1 MRPLV
6 LLTRGSPLARRQA
19 ELASARLSVS
29 LGREIETRIVVTT
42 GDRQTDWSLE
52 KQGGKG
58 LFTVELEQA
67 LLRKEG
73 DLAVHSAKDLPTQLP
88 PGLALA
94 GFLPRED
101 ARDTW
106 VVRHDILQPKTV
118 ATGSP
123 RRRAQGQKLFSQV
136 TWMELR
142 GNVDTRLRK
151 VAEGQA
157 DGTYLAQAGLN
168 RLGITSWPGLTFTP
182 LSFSQMVPAA
192 GQGAIALQV
201 RAEEVATYAGVLDQP
216 TARAVSI
223 ERLFLAQLGEG
234 CHTAFACHVQANS
247 VMLFRED
254 FGRHEFPMLAKNAE
268 EALPRVAEILATL
281 KS

>member
-19 ELASARLSVS
+19 DFAAAHLSAA
-29 LGREIETRIVVTT
+29 LGRPTEIRIVVTT

-67 LLRKEG
+67 LLRHEG
-73 DLAVHSAKDLPTQLP
+73 DIAVHSAKDLPTELP

-94 GFLPRED
+94 GYLPRED

-106 VVRHDILQPKTV
+106 ICRHDCTQPQTV

-123 RRRAQGQKLFSQV
+123 RRRAQGQKLFSPV

-157 DGTYLAQAGLN
+157 DGTFLAQAGLN
-168 RLGITSWPGLTFTP
+168 RLGITSWPGLIFTP
-182 LSFSQMVPAA
+182 LSFTQMVPAA
-192 GQGAIALQV
+192 GQGAVALQV
-201 RAEEVATYAGVLDQP
+201 RSAEASAYAGVLDQP
-216 TARAVSI
+216 TARAVTI

-234 CHTAFACHVQANS
+234 CHTAFACHVKDTS
-247 VMLFRED
+247 VMLFRDD
-254 FGRHEFPMLAKNAE
+254 FGRHEFPMLAKNAD
-268 EALPRVAEILATL
+268 EALPRVAEILRTL
-281 KS
+281 KT

>member
-19 ELASARLSVS
+19 DLAAAHLSAA
-29 LGREIETRIVVTT
+29 LGRPTEIRIVVTT

-67 LLRKEG
+67 LLRHEG
-73 DLAVHSAKDLPTQLP
+73 DIAVHSAKDLPTELP

-94 GFLPRED
+94 GYLPRED

-106 VVRHDILQPKTV
+106 ICRHDCTQPHTV

-123 RRRAQGQKLFSQV
+123 RRRAQGQKLFSPV

-157 DGTYLAQAGLN
+157 DGTFLAQAGLN
-168 RLGITSWPGLTFTP
+168 RLGITSWPGLIFTP
-182 LSFSQMVPAA
+182 LSFTQMVPAA
-192 GQGAIALQV
+192 GQGAVALQV
-201 RAEEVATYAGVLDQP
+201 RSAEAAAYAGVLDQP
-216 TARAVSI
+216 TARAVTI

-234 CHTAFACHVQANS
+234 CHTAFACHVKDTS
-247 VMLFRED
+247 VMLFRDD
-254 FGRHEFPMLAKNAE
+254 FGRHEFPMLAKNAD
-268 EALPRVAEILATL
+268 EALPRVAEILQTL
-281 KS
+281 KT

>member
-19 ELASARLSVS
+19 DLAAAHLSAA
-29 LGREIETRIVVTT
+29 LGRPTEIRIVVTT

-67 LLRKEG
+67 LLRHEG
-73 DLAVHSAKDLPTQLP
+73 DIAVHSAKDLPTELP

-94 GFLPRED
+94 GYLPRED

-106 VVRHDILQPKTV
+106 ICRQDCTQPHTV

-123 RRRAQGQKLFSQV
+123 RRRAQGQKLFSPV

-157 DGTYLAQAGLN
+157 DGTFLAQAGLN
-168 RLGITSWPGLTFTP
+168 RLGITSWPGLIFTP
-182 LSFSQMVPAA
+182 LSFTQMVPAA
-192 GQGAIALQV
+192 GQGAVALQV
-201 RAEEVATYAGVLDQP
+201 RSAEAAAYAGVLDQP
-216 TARAVSI
+216 TARAVTI

-234 CHTAFACHVQANS
+234 CHTAFACHVKDTS
-247 VMLFRED
+247 VMLFRDD
-254 FGRHEFPMLAKNAE
+254 FGRHEFPMLAKNAD
-268 EALPRVAEILATL
+268 EALPRVAEILQTL
-281 KS
+281 KT

>member
-19 ELASARLSVS
+19 ELTSARLSAA
-29 LGREIETRIVVTT
+29 LGREVETRIVVTT

-67 LLRKEG
+67 LLRQEG
-73 DLAVHSAKDLPTQLP
+73 DIAVHSAKDLPTELP

-106 VVRHDILQPKTV
+106 ICRQDCVEPHTV

-123 RRRAQGQKLFSQV
+123 RRRAQGQKLFPPV

-157 DGTYLAQAGLN
+157 DGTFLAQAGLN
-168 RLGITSWPGLTFTP
+168 RLGITSWPGLIFTP
-182 LSFSQMVPAA
+182 LSLSQMVPAA

-201 RAEEVATYAGVLDQP
+201 RSEEVASYAGVLDQP
-216 TARAVSI
+216 TTRAVTI

-234 CHTAFACHVQANS
+234 CHTAFACHVKDNS
-247 VMLFRED
+247 VTLFRED

-268 EALPRVAEILATL
+268 EALPRVAEILLTL
-281 KS
+281 KY